1 MLKLKLQSHCNFHI
15 CGKFDDMKSGNKK
28 KVEKIS
34 QLVEG
39 FGNEIKGFFGKIF
52 S

>member
-15 CGKFDDMKSGNKK
+15 CGKFDDMKSENKK
-28 KVEKIS
+28 KAGKIS
-34 QLVEG
+34 KLVEG
-39 FGNEIKGFFGKIF
+39 FGNENKGFFEKIF